1 MLKLHHCGINMR
13 ITLFTIV
20 TILLVSSCSD
30 KTIGLNCVPI
40 VLDSTDT
47 TSISFDDCFEV
58 LSYIPLEEN
67 EEGYI
72 SSVRRIEYFDGHYY
86 IGSSNANVGLLV
98 FDRTGKFVRRIGRKG
113 NGYGEYTNI
122 YDFSIDRKNRRVLM
136 FCNRS
141 SLIKVYSL
149 DGEFQNEV
157 ILHNTSLNDLACI
170 NGLILCSTNHQG
182 FTREQEDSLFY
193 IFDENFRFVK
203 KHTYISDNS
212 IGMSSCMPASI
223 RTYSNRFVYS
233 DFHEHRLFVLNRH
246 GEVETCLEY
255 EKDKLIPL
263 SALKT
268 PKLFVKNQFEYDFI
282 FGSAILGDK
291 CITAYKENK
300 QMKLSINKI
309 NGDCILNRPLSTLL
323 PDFMGYDDNSFLSIV
338 SAEYL
343 KSLNVKLLLD
353 NHVGVNYY
361 IIKYR
366 LKNG

>member
-1 MLKLHHCGINMR
+1 MFSFVVLSHYLVMLKLHHCGINMR

-58 LSYIPLEEN
+58 LSCIPLEEN

-113 NGYGEYTNI
+113 NGHGEYTNI

-157 ILHNTSLNDLACI
+157 IL
-170 NGLILCSTNHQG
+170 
-182 FTREQEDSLFY
+182 
-193 IFDENFRFVK
+193 
-203 KHTYISDNS
+203 
-212 IGMSSCMPASI
+212 
-223 RTYSNRFVYS
+223 
-233 DFHEHRLFVLNRH
+233 
-246 GEVETCLEY
+246 
-255 EKDKLIPL
+255 
-263 SALKT
+263 
-268 PKLFVKNQFEYDFI
+268 
-282 FGSAILGDK
+282 
-291 CITAYKENK
+291 
-300 QMKLSINKI
+300 
-309 NGDCILNRPLSTLL
+309 
-323 PDFMGYDDNSFLSIV
+323 
-338 SAEYL
+338 
-343 KSLNVKLLLD
+343 
-353 NHVGVNYY
+353 
-361 IIKYR
+361 IK
-366 LKNG
+366 